1 MMAQQQQTPQSGSA
15 PPPAATCLGRCL
27 CITFSLI
34 VIIGVGAF
42 LTWPPK
48 PPSFK
53 VESASVIFHKS
64 NNNNSSSSDDD
75 DATTRAEWNIRL
87 SAKAGTRRNEFEYN
101 DLDVLFR
108 LATSSNWSK
117 TVLVQS
123 SDDQDPKSMASLNA
137 TVETLLP
144 PRSFDH
150 IGSPLEFQ
158 VMFVVQFLDDDPI
171 MKAVCNHMI
180 VGLISP
186 DANEGVMEGGPR
198 LCPYGY

>member
-64 NNNNSSSSDDD
+64 NNNNSSSDDDD

-101 DLDVLFR
+101 DLDVLCR
-108 LATSSNWSK
+108 W
-117 TVLVQS
+117 
-123 SDDQDPKSMASLNA
+123 
-137 TVETLLP
+137 
-144 PRSFDH
+144 
-150 IGSPLEFQ
+150 
-158 VMFVVQFLDDDPI
+158 
-171 MKAVCNHMI
+171 
-180 VGLISP
+180 
-186 DANEGVMEGGPR
+186 PR
-198 LCPYGY
+198 LQIGQKQYLSNPPTIKTPRAWLLLMRPWRRCCLLVRLIISDHRWNSR